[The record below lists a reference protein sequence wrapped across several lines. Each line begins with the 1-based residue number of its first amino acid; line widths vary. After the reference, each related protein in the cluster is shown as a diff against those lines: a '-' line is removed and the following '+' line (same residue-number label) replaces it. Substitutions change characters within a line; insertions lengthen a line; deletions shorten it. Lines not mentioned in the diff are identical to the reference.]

1 MDPTTQFWITVG
13 ASFFGGGLVVFLLG
27 QIIDYVRREKR
38 WLGYDLSSRC
48 IIQRDDPELEIFYKK
63 NPVQRAVLHS
73 IRFKNIGNR
82 PLKETPIILHPPS
95 GLGGYKAAAT
105 STNLVNCEYFAAPR
119 GLGVKF
125 DLLNPGE
132 EVSVAFTGFDCPDEK
147 LQIAARQEGV
157 VTKDISGRSRNERL
171 FEIVFDTA
179 TSPTHA
185 ALNFL
190 RFLVLR
196 Q

>member
-1 MDPTTQFWITVG
+1 MDQTTQFWITVG
-13 ASFFGGGLVVFLLG
+13 VSFLGGGLVVFLLG
-27 QIIDYVRREKR
+27 QVIDYLRREKR

-48 IIQRDDPELEIFYKK
+48 IIQRDDPEIEIFYKK
-63 NPVQRAVLHS
+63 NPVHRAVLHS
-73 IRFKNIGNR
+73 IRFKNFGNR
-82 PLKETPIILHPPS
+82 PLKDVPIILHPPS
-95 GLGGYKAAAT
+95 GLSGYKAVA
-105 STNLVNCEYFAAPR
+105 SSDNLVKCEYFADPR

-132 EVSVAFTGFDCPDEK
+132 EALVAFTVFDCPDEK

-171 FEIVFDTA
+171 FEIIFDTA

-190 RFLVLR
+190 RFLLLR
-196 Q
+196 K